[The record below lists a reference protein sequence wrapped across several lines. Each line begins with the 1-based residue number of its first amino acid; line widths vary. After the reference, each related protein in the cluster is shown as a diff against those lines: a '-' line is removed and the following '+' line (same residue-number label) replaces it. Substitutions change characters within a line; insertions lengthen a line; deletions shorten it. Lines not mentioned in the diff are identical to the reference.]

1 MNILKLIKETRTS
14 VGKGTEQGR
23 AKGLNSKG
31 KGHTKAT
38 KSRAVIYP
46 SITTA
51 LSRGYIGQIFS
62 TPNSDRLYVITIQKW
77 GQDDEQMVGGRTA
90 KGFATGTPFKKVKKY
105 AMRTLIR
112 HGKQNS
118 KTLKDRYL
126 GRGSEKI

>member
-23 AKGLNSKG
+23 NKGLSSSNK
-31 KGHTKAT
+31 KHTQAS
-38 KSRAVIYP
+38 KSRVKIYP
-46 SITTA
+46 SITSA
-51 LSRGYIGQIFS
+51 LARGYIGQIFS
-62 TPNSDRLYVITIQKW
+62 TTNSDRLYVITIQKW

-90 KGFATGTPFKKVKKY
+90 KGFSSGTPFRKIKKY

-112 HGKQNS
+112 HGKHNS
-118 KTLKDRYL
+118 KRLKDKYL